1 MKKQDPTRE
10 FLNPAGCGMIES
22 GRRDRMNTSTQ
33 RVARFGL
40 LTALALVLGLL
51 DRAIPLTALLGGA
64 APGIKLGL
72 ANTVLLYAV
81 YLMDWPS
88 AVLLMLTKVILSGF
102 LFGSLTAILYSLS
115 GGVLSLLVM
124 LLVRKKPESGALTAC
139 LMAFAADTVLLI
151 QNPHPG
157 GQRLWVV
164 ILIGIACIA
173 CLAAWIAIRKGSIR
187 GVPGTSIVGAIA
199 HNIGQV
205 LAASAV
211 LRTPQLMT
219 TYLPVLI
226 GVGAAVGSLTGI
238 VAERV
243 FRALHINPE
252 KPGERK
258 S

>member
-1 MKKQDPTRE
+1 V
-10 FLNPAGCGMIES
+10 
-22 GRRDRMNTSTQ
+22 NTATQ

-40 LTALALVLGLL
+40 LTALALVLGLM

-81 YLMDWPS
+81 YLMNWQS
-88 AVLLMLTKVILSGF
+88 AVLLMLVKVVLSGF

-115 GGVLSLLVM
+115 GGILSLAVM
-124 LLVRKKPESGALTAC
+124 MAVRKKPAAGALAAGI
-139 LMAFAADTVLLI
+139 LAAAADIVLLI
-151 QNPHPG
+151 KNPSPR

-164 ILIGIACIA
+164 ILIGIGCAVCIA
-173 CLAAWIAIRKGSIR
+173 GYILIRKGKIR
-187 GVPGTSIVGAIA
+187 GIPGTSMAGAIA

-205 LAASAV
+205 LMASAV
-211 LRTPQLMT
+211 LRTPQLLT

-226 GVGAAVGSLTGI
+226 GIGAGVGCLTGI

-243 FRALHINPE
+243 FRAMHLKVEN
-252 KPGERK
+252 
-258 S
+258 

>member
-1 MKKQDPTRE
+1 MKKQDPAKE
-10 FLNPAGCGMIES
+10 FLNPAGCDMIES

-51 DRAIPLTALLGGA
+51 DRTIPLTALLGGA

-115 GGVLSLLVM
+115 GGGLSLLVM

-139 LMAFAADTVLLI
+139 LMAVAADTVLLI

-187 GVPGTSIVGAIA
+187 GVPGTSIAGAIA

-258 S
+258 L